1 MTQVSVIEGA
11 VIMMTDK
18 YFQRDDDLAGVILEI
33 IAHYQPIP
41 TMNIWFE
48 LGEDDRFKDGILLA
62 EVNDILSHL
71 ENRKR
76 IVREDGDKWVV
87 KKEVA

>member
-1 MTQVSVIEGA
+1 
-11 VIMMTDK
+11 MMTDRHL
-18 YFQRDDDLAGVILEI
+18 QHDDGLARVILEI

-48 LGEDDRFKDGILLA
+48 LGEDDRFKDGIPLA

-76 IVREDGDKWVV
+76 IFKEDGDKWTV
-87 KKEVA
+87 KEVVA